1 MPRKWKCTGRRA
13 LLKWLQYAALS
24 QGGSC
29 AREQRSRLI
38 THTEPSTFRLATDVS
53 PEWSLASR
61 DVLTG
66 VANRLFF
73 DHHLGERLGELASG
87 QVQRVTVLFL
97 DLDRFKAVND
107 TLGHPVGDALLCK
120 VAERLQSLMPENGA
134 LARLGGDEFAMV
146 LTDLEREPTAT
157 LAAKI
162 IELVQR
168 TYLIEGQVVHIGV
181 SIGIANAPEDTSA
194 RSQLLKYADLALYHS
209 KASGRCVFHFF
220 TPDLAARAQERR
232 QMELGLRRA
241 LVLRQFE
248 IHYQPQI
255 DVESGSILV
264 MEGLLYWRNPER
276 GLIAAKEFLPVA
288 EEIGF
293 SLAIGEWMLK
303 TACKEA
309 ARWPGEVKVALNI
322 SAMDFEAAK
331 FPVAVGAALKAAG
344 LPGSRLEIE
353 VTEDVLLRNGLQ
365 VKETLEQLRRLDVR
379 VAMDS
384 FGTGFASLSQL
395 VNFPFD
401 TIKIDSSLSG
411 LRMNDAKSRAIV
423 QAISALGRTLGIA
436 TLVEGIAT
444 SNHLDAVRADGCQ
457 TLQGFYCGKMHTVA
471 DLPTLFASPE

>member
-1 MPRKWKCTGRRA
+1 MTT
-13 LLKWLQYAALS
+13 Y
-24 QGGSC
+24 
-29 AREQRSRLI
+29 
-38 THTEPSTFRLATDVS
+38 TEPDIHRLAKDLL

-66 VANRLFF
+66 IANRLYF
-73 DHHLGERLGELASG
+73 DQHLGERLLELASG

-120 VAERLQSLMPENGA
+120 VTERLQSLVPEEGA
-134 LARLGGDEFAMV
+134 LARLGGDEFAVV
-146 LTDLEREPTAT
+146 LTDLERDQTAA
-157 LAAKI
+157 LAAKMI
-162 IELVQR
+162 DLVQR
-168 TYLIEGQVVHIGV
+168 TYLIEGHVVHIGV
-181 SIGIANAPEDTSA
+181 SIGIASAPDDASG
-194 RSQLLKYADLALYHS
+194 RPQLLKYADLALYHS

-220 TPDLAARAQERR
+220 TPDLAERAQERR

-255 DVESGSILV
+255 DAESGSILV
-264 MEGLLYWRNPER
+264 MEGLLYWRAPER
-276 GLIAAKEFLPVA
+276 GLIAAKDFLPIA

-303 TACKEA
+303 AACKEA

-322 SAMDFEAAK
+322 SAIDFEAAK
-331 FPVAVGAALKAAG
+331 FAGTVEAALKAAG
-344 LPGSRLEIE
+344 LPGHRLEIE
-353 VTEDVLLRNGLQ
+353 VTEDILMRNGLQ
-365 VKETLEQLRRLDVR
+365 VTKTLQQLRQLGVR

-411 LRMNDAKSRAIV
+411 LQREDAKSRAIV
-423 QAISALGRTLGIA
+423 QAISALGKTLGI
-436 TLVEGIAT
+436 TTSVEGVAT
-444 SNHLDAVRADGCQ
+444 SKHLAAVRADGCQ
-457 TLQGFYCGKMHTVA
+457 TLQGFYCGKTFTVS
-471 DLPTLFASPE
+471 DLPALFLKPGE

>member
-1 MPRKWKCTGRRA
+1 MK
-13 LLKWLQYAALS
+13 
-24 QGGSC
+24 C
-29 AREQRSRLI
+29 AREQGRRL
-38 THTEPSTFRLATDVS
+38 TTYTEPSTLRLANDIS

-66 VANRLFF
+66 IANRLFF
-73 DHHLGERLGELASG
+73 DQYLGERLGELASG

-120 VAERLQSLMPENGA
+120 VTERLQSLMPENGA
-134 LARLGGDEFAMV
+134 LARLGGDEFAVV
-146 LTDLEREPTAT
+146 LTELERNETAA
-157 LAAKI
+157 LAAKM

-168 TYLIEGQVVHIGV
+168 TYLIEGHVVHIGV
-181 SIGIANAPEDTSA
+181 SIGIASAPDDA
-194 RSQLLKYADLALYHS
+194 LVRSQLLKYADLALYHS

-220 TPDLAARAQERR
+220 TPDLAERAQERR

-241 LVLRQFE
+241 LILRQFE

-264 MEGLLYWRNPER
+264 LEGLLYWRHPER
-276 GLIAAKEFLPVA
+276 GLIAAKEFLPIA

-331 FPVAVGAALKAAG
+331 FPVAVEAALKAAS
-344 LPGSRLEIE
+344 LPGRRLEIE
-353 VTEDVLLRNGLQ
+353 VTEDVLMRDGIQ
-365 VKETLEQLRRLDVR
+365 VKETLEQLQRLEVR

-411 LRMNDAKSRAIV
+411 LQREDAKSRAIV
-423 QAISALGRTLGIA
+423 QAISALGRALGIT
-436 TLVEGIAT
+436 TLVEGV
-444 SNHLDAVRADGCQ
+444 SSSKHLAAVRADGCH
-457 TLQGFYCGKMHTVA
+457 TLQGFYCGKTFTVS
-471 DLPTLFASPE
+471 DLPALFLSPA

>member
-1 MPRKWKCTGRRA
+1 MTT
-13 LLKWLQYAALS
+13 L
-24 QGGSC
+24 
-29 AREQRSRLI
+29 
-38 THTEPSTFRLATDVS
+38 TEPSTLRTANDVS

-66 VANRLFF
+66 IANRLFF
-73 DHHLGERLGELASG
+73 DQHLGERLGELASG
-87 QVQRVTVLFL
+87 QIQRVTVLFL

-120 VAERLQSLMPENGA
+120 VTERLQSLVPENGA
-134 LARLGGDEFAMV
+134 LARLGGDEFAIV
-146 LTDLEREPTAT
+146 LADLERAETAA
-157 LAAKI
+157 LATKMI
-162 IELVQR
+162 DLVQR
-168 TYLIEGQVVHIGV
+168 AYLIEGHVVHIGV
-181 SIGIANAPEDTSA
+181 SIGIANAPDDAEG
-194 RSQLLKYADLALYHS
+194 RPQLLKYADLALYHS
-209 KASGRCVFHFF
+209 KASGRCTFNFF
-220 TPDLAARAQERR
+220 TPDLAERAQERR
-232 QMELGLRRA
+232 QIELGLRRA

-264 MEGLLYWRNPER
+264 MEGLLYWRHPER
-276 GLIAAKEFLPVA
+276 GLIAAKDFLPIA

-344 LPGSRLEIE
+344 LPGNRLEIE
-353 VTEDVLLRNGLQ
+353 VTEDILMRDGAQ
-365 VKETLEQLRRLDVR
+365 VKESLEQLRRLDVS

-395 VNFPFD
+395 VNFPFS
-401 TIKIDSSLSG
+401 TIKIDPLLSG
-411 LRMNDAKSRAIV
+411 PQVEDAKSRAIV
-423 QAISALGRTLGIA
+423 QAISALGRTLGIT
-436 TLVEGIAT
+436 TLVEGVANST
-444 SNHLDAVRADGCQ
+444 DLAAVRADGCQ
-457 TLQGFYCGKMHTVA
+457 TLQGFYCGKTFTVS
-471 DLPTLFASPE
+471 DLPLLFSSPA

>member
-1 MPRKWKCTGRRA
+1 
-13 LLKWLQYAALS
+13 
-24 QGGSC
+24 
-29 AREQRSRLI
+29 
-38 THTEPSTFRLATDVS
+38 
-53 PEWSLASR
+53 
-61 DVLTG
+61 
-66 VANRLFF
+66 
-73 DHHLGERLGELASG
+73 
-87 QVQRVTVLFL
+87 
-97 DLDRFKAVND
+97 
-107 TLGHPVGDALLCK
+107 
-120 VAERLQSLMPENGA
+120 
-134 LARLGGDEFAMV
+134 
-146 LTDLEREPTAT
+146 
-157 LAAKI
+157 
-162 IELVQR
+162 
-168 TYLIEGQVVHIGV
+168 
-181 SIGIANAPEDTSA
+181 
-194 RSQLLKYADLALYHS
+194 
-209 KASGRCVFHFF
+209 
-220 TPDLAARAQERR
+220 
-232 QMELGLRRA
+232 MELGLRRA

-471 DLPTLFASPE
+471 DLPTLFASPD